1 MVAELGRAN
10 FSISKWQHTKL
21 LSSLVRGSH
30 LSITMAIGDQGG
42 RPGSI

>member
-1 MVAELGRAN
+1 MVAELEGEFLYHQMAAHQ
-10 FSISKWQHTKL
+10 I

-42 RPGSI
+42 CPGSI